1 MNPPCHPYDCGM
13 QVDWMCSTQT
23 VLRALADEFDFVDA
37 AEMMPLVRRS
47 LAQIEAAPDRLQ
59 AELLRLML
67 VDLCGRMV
75 HAIHSRNDVACSCL
89 GASWELLPM
98 VTGSENEPRSAF
110 AGWAERFLDHVLAVH
125 PLTAVQRAACLIRSH
140 PSKAW
145 TLHELAASVDSHEAR
160 LSRQFR
166 RVFGL
171 KPTAYLHLVRMSRTV
186 LLLRT
191 TAKVEAIASEVG
203 YRSKKDFY
211 AALKRWVGL
220 TPTEVRR
227 LGEDE
232 LDWLVRELRRRTLGS
247 ADNHGTRSARPIKG
261 APSGSMSG
269 SMLPSARR

>member
-1 MNPPCHPYDCGM
+1 M
-13 QVDWMCSTQT
+13 QADWMRSTQA
-23 VLRALADEFDFVDA
+23 VLRALADEFDFADA
-37 AEMMPLVRRS
+37 AEMMPLIRGS
-47 LAQIEAAPDRLQ
+47 LAQIEAAPDRLHV
-59 AELLRLML
+59 ELLRLML
-67 VDLCGRMV
+67 VDLCGKMV
-75 HAIHSRNDVACSCL
+75 HAIHSRKDVACSCL

-110 AGWAERFLDHVLAVH
+110 ADWAERSLAHVLAVH
-125 PLTAVQRAACLIRSH
+125 PLTAAERAACLIRSR

-145 TLHELAASVDSHEAR
+145 TLHELAASVESHEAR

-171 KPTAYLHLVRMSRTV
+171 KPAAYLHLVRMSRAVV
-186 LLLRT
+186 LFRT
-191 TAKVEAIASEVG
+191 AAKVEAIASEVG

-211 AALKRWVGL
+211 AALKQWVGL

-247 ADNHGTRSARPIKG
+247 AGNHGTRSARPIKG
-261 APSGSMSG
+261 APSGSISG
-269 SMLPSARR
+269 SMLPFTRR